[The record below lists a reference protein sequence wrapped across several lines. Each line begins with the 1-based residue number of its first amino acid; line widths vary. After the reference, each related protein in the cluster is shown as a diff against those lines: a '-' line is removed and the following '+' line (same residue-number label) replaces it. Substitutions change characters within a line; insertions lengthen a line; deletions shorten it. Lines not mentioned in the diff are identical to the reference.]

1 MKISISSDHAG
12 FRYKELIINYLI
24 KKGYEITDRGTSSEE
39 SVDYPDFIQKSAKDV
54 AEHKADFG
62 IGVCGSG
69 IGVSI
74 SANKVKGVRAALVL
88 NAEMASLS
96 RQHNNANFLA
106 LSQKFIDENKLFN
119 IVDIWLNTAFE
130 GGRHQRRVD
139 KLEINL

>member
-12 FRYKELIINYLI
+12 FRYKELIKNYLI

-39 SVDYPDFIQKSAKDV
+39 SVDYPDLIQKSAKDV

-88 NAEMASLS
+88 NQEMASLS

-106 LSQKFIDENKLFN
+106 LSQKFIEENQLFN
-119 IVDIWLNTAFE
+119 IVNIWLNTAFE

-139 KLEINL
+139 KLEFNL